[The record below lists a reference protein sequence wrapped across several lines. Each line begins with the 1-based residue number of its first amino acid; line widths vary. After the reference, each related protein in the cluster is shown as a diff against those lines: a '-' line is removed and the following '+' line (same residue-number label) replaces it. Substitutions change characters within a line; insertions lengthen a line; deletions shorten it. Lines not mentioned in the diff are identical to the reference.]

1 MLWKKRKLD
10 KRTRKW
16 EGCCV
21 RITREAADKGGFE
34 QRPEEWGTESM
45 GTRGSVFKVEGL
57 AEVDCHDWLWLWWR
71 LKAMGMK
78 GSCWSQC
85 GDWKE
90 NIILL
95 RACFGQSWLLFQ
107 AYAGDHSCLWA
118 RETVV
123 ALFYMLADILMKFLM
138 MENANLQ
145 KWFPHYLKAK
155 HLFTLLGLLQGLALT
170 PWLWEGA
177 GQE

>member
-1 MLWKKRKLD
+1 
-10 KRTRKW
+10 
-16 EGCCV
+16 
-21 RITREAADKGGFE
+21 
-34 QRPEEWGTESM
+34 
-45 GTRGSVFKVEGL
+45 
-57 AEVDCHDWLWLWWR
+57 
-71 LKAMGMK
+71 MGMK

-95 RACFGQSWLLFQ
+95 RACSGQSWLLFQ

-118 RETVV
+118 RETVG

-145 KWFPHYLKAK
+145 K
-155 HLFTLLGLLQGLALT
+155 
-170 PWLWEGA
+170 
-177 GQE
+177 